1 MKVVSLHSPFT
12 NNYFRMKIAV
22 TNLKGGVGKTT
33 IAVNL
38 AASFTQRGLSVC
50 IIDTDQK
57 QHSSL
62 EWASCRSQDRS
73 VIQVF
78 AMEQNQINSKVLSNL
93 QDKFDIVIID
103 GTPQLSELATRTI
116 LVSDI
121 VIIPISPSIFD
132 FRAFESFLKLLK
144 EMNGN
149 RVAANLGS
157 VAAYVVMNRVNER
170 ANISKEIGEALGE
183 LETPIMKTRLVNRTA
198 YADNATDGIGVVEGK
213 DRKAKEEFIRFT
225 DEVEQIMSTLKSE
238 KNNE

>member
-1 MKVVSLHSPFT
+1 
-12 NNYFRMKIAV
+12 MKIAV

-38 AASFTQRGLSVC
+38 AASFTQRGKSVC

-62 EWASCRSQDRS
+62 EWASCRHQDRAI
-73 VIQVF
+73 IQVF

-157 VAAYVVMNRVNER
+157 VAAFVVMNRVNER
-170 ANISKEIGEALGE
+170 ANIAREIGDALGS
-183 LETPIMKTRLVNRTA
+183 LETPIMATRLVNRTA

-213 DRKAKEEFIRFT
+213 DRKAREEFGRFT
-225 DEVEQIMSTLKSE
+225 DEIEQIISKLKEE